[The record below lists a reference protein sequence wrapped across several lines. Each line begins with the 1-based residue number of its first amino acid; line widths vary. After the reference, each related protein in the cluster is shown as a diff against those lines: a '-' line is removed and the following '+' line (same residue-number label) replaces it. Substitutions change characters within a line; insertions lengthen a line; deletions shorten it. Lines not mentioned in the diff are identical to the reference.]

1 MKTILPLILL
11 VLAVSVDSESFA
23 QQAGDQRAGTPTASP
38 TPVPDFF
45 LSSTIGF
52 RLKLPDAPVK
62 IVGLGDGP
70 AAAMQSVKIENASG
84 KQVRAIKL
92 SWYLFNDPTSTTVVK
107 KGQTKKIKLD
117 GFGAGQIKTVESKI
131 RLDELFKGLAR
142 DGYITGAWFL
152 EATVGEVEY
161 SDGTKWTKQQP

>member
-1 MKTILPLILL
+1 MLL
-11 VLAVSVDSESFA
+11 VLAASVDSEYFA
-23 QQAGDQRAGTPTASP
+23 QKQAGNQPAGPVPTASP

-70 AAAMQSVKIENASG
+70 AAEMQTVKIENASG

-92 SWYLFNDPTSTTVVK
+92 SWYLFNDPASTTVVK

-117 GFGAGQIKTVESKI
+117 SFGAGQTKTVESKI
-131 RLDELFKGLAR
+131 PRANKLFKGLAR
-142 DGYITGAWFL
+142 DGYIYGAWFL
-152 EATVGEVEY
+152 EATVAEVEF
-161 SDGTKWTKQQP
+161 SDGTKWTMQQP